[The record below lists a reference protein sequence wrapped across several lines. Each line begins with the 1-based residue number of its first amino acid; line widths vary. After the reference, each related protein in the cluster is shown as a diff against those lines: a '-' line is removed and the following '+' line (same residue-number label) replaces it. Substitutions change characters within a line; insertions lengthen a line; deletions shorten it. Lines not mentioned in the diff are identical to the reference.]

1 MIENRAHIAPRSA
14 HSRSC
19 AAASLAPRLAGAAA
33 NPKAASRAT
42 AARRGGLG
50 RVLEESPSFQ
60 AAFERER
67 SQVRDELFAAAQV
80 QRELGAPRRLRRGPF
95 DIAGEIFPLRC
106 VSGDFLAVFD
116 VGARTILAVGDISGK
131 GLAAGMWFT
140 HLVGLV
146 RIFAGTMEEMAA
158 VAGAINR
165 HLVGLQPKPPL
176 ATVFLARLD
185 SGAGEFTYCN
195 AGHPA
200 PALLRAD
207 GSVEWLRAGGPV
219 LGALPGAVFTT
230 GRAALDPGDTLLSYT
245 DGVVE
250 CRNRGDEEFGVERL
264 LAAARAADGNSAGAK
279 LFSVL
284 GAAQDFA
291 ASRPPADDLALMVV
305 HHLAHGR

>member
-1 MIENRAHIAPRSA
+1 MC
-14 HSRSC
+14 SC
-19 AAASLAPRLAGAAA
+19 AAASLARPRPGAPAD
-33 NPKAASRAT
+33 PEAASRAAT
-42 AARRGGLG
+42 ARRGELG
-50 RVLEESPSFQ
+50 RVRQESGSFQ
-60 AAFERER
+60 TAFQREP
-67 SQVRDELFAAAQV
+67 SQVRDEWFAAAQV
-80 QRELGAPRRLRRGPF
+80 QRKLGAPRRLRRGPF

-146 RIFAGTMEEMAA
+146 RIFAAAMEDMAA

-165 HLVGLQPKPPL
+165 HLAGLEPKPPL

-185 SGAGEFTYCN
+185 SGTGEFTYCN

-200 PALLRAD
+200 PALLRAG

-219 LGALPGAVFTT
+219 LGAVPGAVFAT
-230 GRAALDPGDTLLSYT
+230 GRAALAPGDTLLSYT

-250 CRNRGDEEFGVERL
+250 CRKQGDEEFGVERL
-264 LAAARAADGNSAGAK
+264 LAAARAADGNSADAK

-291 ASRPPADDLALMVV
+291 AGRPPADDLALMVV
-305 HHLAHGR
+305 HHLANGS